1 MRHVGSY
8 EAKTHLAHLLEEV
21 ERGEVIVITRHGHP
35 IARLVPANPERAP
48 AADVVAAFRR
58 ARAGVT
64 LGMDLSLEDLIAEGR
79 R

>member
-1 MRHVGSY
+1 MKEIGSY

-35 IARLVPANPERAP
+35 VARLVPVSPERSRV
-48 AADVVAAFRR
+48 ADVADALRE

-64 LGMDLSLEDLIAEGR
+64 LGGLSIRELIDEGR

>member
-1 MRHVGSY
+1 MKEVGSY

-35 IARLVPANPERAP
+35 VARLVPVSPERTSV
-48 AADVVAAFRR
+48 ADVADALRE

-64 LGMDLSLEDLIAEGR
+64 LGGLSIRELIDEGR

>member
-21 ERGEVIVITRHGHP
+21 ERGEIIVITRHGHP
-35 IARLVPANPERAP
+35 IARLVPASAERARP
-48 AADVVAAFRR
+48 SDVVAAFRQ

-64 LGMDLSLEDLIAEGR
+64 LGGLSLQDLVAEGR